1 MKTRCF
7 RSLCAAVFAAAL
19 SASPLAAWTPVGDA
33 FTLGSVPETWEARTQ
48 MSGIIFEPAVDA
60 AAEPKRILQQTE
72 AGRDVL
78 FKSEVQDGAV
88 FLEFI
93 SRKGRGFPLV
103 SAGTFIIKRSL
114 ADGSFLHA
122 KIFVQNNQDCYL
134 RLFPDG
140 GRAVMDVVLYGRSF
154 QTHVVL
160 PARFQ
165 DLLTAPFGRIMDL
178 SRSSV
183 DWSLV
188 MAPAQGPGDVRLEG
202 IVRNLRGRLG
212 TLRDM
217 DDGAMDAE
225 GRLVFIASGTPA
237 PAGKGGFN
245 CSGFAKWVID
255 GFYQPLTGSLTDINT
270 LRSRDSDLLG
280 KAWSARF
287 EEEQDPY
294 FGLDWSRGLARTLAD
309 ARTGT
314 MPGPEAL
321 DVTDSE
327 RFTHVRDVGYRI
339 EDLQPLLY
347 FLARSRPGT
356 FYLGSVNAR
365 SRGVPP
371 GASMLLRQ
379 HHHVVVF
386 FPYFDKAGDF
396 HPVVMERNKETSV
409 PSLIRRYAGE
419 YINLVK
425 VDSAGPFAP
434 PAIPR

>member
-1 MKTRCF
+1 
-7 RSLCAAVFAAAL
+7 
-19 SASPLAAWTPVGDA
+19 
-33 FTLGSVPETWEARTQ
+33 
-48 MSGIIFEPAVDA
+48 
-60 AAEPKRILQQTE
+60 
-72 AGRDVL
+72 
-78 FKSEVQDGAV
+78 
-88 FLEFI
+88 
-93 SRKGRGFPLV
+93 
-103 SAGTFIIKRSL
+103 
-114 ADGSFLHA
+114 
-122 KIFVQNNQDCYL
+122 
-134 RLFPDG
+134 
-140 GRAVMDVVLYGRSF
+140 MDIVLYGKSF
-154 QTHVVL
+154 QTHVAL
-160 PARFQ
+160 PSRFQ
-165 DLLTAPFGRIMDL
+165 DLLTAPFARIIEL

-188 MAPAQGPGDVRLEG
+188 LAPAQGPGDVRVER
-202 IVRNLRGRLG
+202 IVRDLRGLLG
-212 TLRDM
+212 SLRDM
-217 DDGAMDAE
+217 DDGAMNAE
-225 GRLVFIASGTPA
+225 GRLVFIASGKPA

-255 GFYQPLTGSLTDINT
+255 GFYLPLTGSLTHINT

-294 FGLDWSRGLARTLAD
+294 FGLDWSRGLARTLED
-309 ARTGT
+309 ARTGK

-327 RFTHVRDVGYRI
+327 RFTHVKDVGYRI
-339 EDLQPLLY
+339 EDLRPLLY

-386 FPYFDKAGDF
+386 FPYFDDAGDF

-409 PSLIRRYAGE
+409 ASLVRRYPAE

-425 VDSAGPFAP
+425 LGSEGQFDP
-434 PAIPR
+434 PAFPR